1 MVLLSNARHMAAGSP
16 GYANGIRNPSASAQ
30 ALTVP
35 DDIFAAVPVETPTA
49 SSRQG
54 FTLTARLG
62 TSLWCRAQCYNH
74 AGASFPVLNM
84 STLSRERLSM
94 SDPMLQACTGD
105 HAQIA
110 DG

>member
-49 SSRQG
+49 SSRQVSHS
-54 FTLTARLG
+54 LLG
-62 TSLWCRAQCYNH
+62 WAPPYGAEHSAITMLGPASLC
-74 AGASFPVLNM
+74 
-84 STLSRERLSM
+84 
-94 SDPMLQACTGD
+94 
-105 HAQIA
+105 
-110 DG
+110 